1 MTDSG
6 EQQVT
11 ADAGAPEQ
19 SGEAKASSAGIKLRG
34 LFLKKVGMT
43 SVFGPAGEMIPV
55 TVLKMDNWVVSQLKT
70 EEKDGYTAV
79 QIAAGPKKAV
89 RTSSA
94 ERGHLKNAGFENG
107 AQFIREIRYE
117 KAKDLSSDVASG
129 LKVGSK
135 IAIDTFAI
143 GDVVRITSV
152 SKGKGFSGSIKRYHF
167 AGGPASHG
175 SKFHRQPGS
184 SGNRTWPGRVM
195 PGKKFP
201 GQMGNETVTVNN
213 VKVVDV
219 LHDENVILVKGPV
232 PGARNSLVKLV
243 KE

>member
-11 ADAGAPEQ
+11 DDA
-19 SGEAKASSAGIKLRG
+19 EATEVKTSSAGIKLRG

-55 TVLKMDNWVVSQLKT
+55 TVLKMDQWVVSQLKT
-70 EEKDGYTAV
+70 NEKDGYTAV
-79 QIAAGPKKAV
+79 QIASGPKKAV
-89 RTSSA
+89 RTSNA
-94 ERGHLKNAGFENG
+94 ERGHLKKAGFENG
-107 AQFIREIRYE
+107 AQFIREIRYDE
-117 KAKDLSSDVASG
+117 AKDQPADV
-129 LKVGSK
+129 KVGSK
-135 IAIDTFAI
+135 ITIDTFAI
-143 GDVVRITSV
+143 GDVVKITSV
-152 SKGKGFSGSIKRYHF
+152 SKGKGFAGSIKRYHF

-201 GQMGNETVTVNN
+201 GHMGSQTTTVNN

-232 PGARNSLVKLV
+232 PGARNTLVQLV

>member
-11 ADAGAPEQ
+11 ADAGTAEQ
-19 SGEAKASSAGIKLRG
+19 SAASSGVKLRG

-43 SVFGPAGEMIPV
+43 SVYGDAGEMIPV
-55 TVLKMDNWVVSQLKT
+55 TVLKMEPWVVTQLKT
-70 EEKDGYTAV
+70 TEKDGYQAV
-79 QIAAGPKKAV
+79 QIASGPKKAV
-89 RTSSA
+89 RTSNA
-94 ERGHLKNAGFENG
+94 ERGHLKKAGFENG
-107 AQFIREIRYE
+107 AQFIREIRQE
-117 KAKDLSSDVASG
+117 LAGD
-129 LKVGSK
+129 LKVGSQVT
-135 IAIDTFAI
+135 IDTFAK
-143 GDVVRITSV
+143 GDVVKVTST
-152 SKGKGFSGSIKRYHF
+152 SKGKGFAGSVRRYGF

-195 PGKKFP
+195 PGKRFP
-201 GQMGNETVTVNN
+201 GHLGADTVTVNN

>member
-11 ADAGAPEQ
+11 ADAGTADQ
-19 SGEAKASSAGIKLRG
+19 SAASSGIKLRG

-43 SVFGPAGEMIPV
+43 SVYGDAGEMIPV
-55 TVLKMDNWVVSQLKT
+55 TVLKMEPWVVTQLKT
-70 EEKDGYTAV
+70 TEKDGYQAV
-79 QIAAGPKKAV
+79 QIASGPKKAV
-89 RTSSA
+89 RTSNA
-94 ERGHLKNAGFENG
+94 ERGHLKKAGFENG
-107 AQFIREIRYE
+107 AQYIREIRQE
-117 KAKDLSSDVASG
+117 LAGDM
-129 LKVGSK
+129 KVGSQV
-135 IAIDTFAI
+135 AIDTFAK
-143 GDVVRITSV
+143 GDVVKVTST
-152 SKGKGFSGSIKRYHF
+152 SKGKGFAGSVRRYGF

-195 PGKKFP
+195 PGKRFP
-201 GQMGNETVTVNN
+201 GHLGADTVTVNN

>member
-11 ADAGAPEQ
+11 ADAATTEK
-19 SGEAKASSAGIKLRG
+19 SESSSGIKLRG

-43 SVFGPAGEMIPV
+43 SIFGPAGEMIPV
-55 TVLKMDNWVVSQLKT
+55 TVLKMDPWVVSQLKT
-70 EEKDGYTAV
+70 EAKDGYTAV
-79 QIAAGPKKAV
+79 QIASGPKKAV
-89 RTSSA
+89 RSTNA
-94 ERGHLKNAGFENG
+94 ERGHLKGAGFENG
-107 AQFIREIRYE
+107 AQYIREIRYE
-117 KAKDLSSDVASG
+117 EKELSPVVASG

-135 IAIDTFAI
+135 IAIDSLAI
-143 GDVVRITSV
+143 GDVVKITST
-152 SKGKGFSGSIKRYHF
+152 SKGKGFAGSIKRYHF

-201 GQMGNETVTVNN
+201 GHLGADTVTVNN